1 MKPDTAVARYLAAHT
16 GEHGALPLPVLLVLL
31 VCIFGLGA
39 LTVWK
44 LGNLKT
50 YLGEPPF
57 PTHAASVLAA
67 IIVFLGLGVV
77 AICRAALGMEW
88 PSNYEII
95 VGLVGGALGVVG
107 IWGGVKRATSAEA
120 YEGKAKVEAAKTG
133 AAVPSDMKATQ
144 EHRAPSVSRVG
155 DDVAVP
161 PKAGVAADDP
171 AHRHTLETAARG
183 NAPLEASD

>member
-1 MKPDTAVARYLAAHT
+1 MTPDTALVQYLAQHS

-31 VCIFGLGA
+31 LGIFGLGG

-67 IIVFLGLGVV
+67 IIVFLGLGTV

-107 IWGGVKRATSAEA
+107 VWGSIKRTTSTEA
-120 YEGKAKVEAAKTG
+120 YEGKAKVEAAKAG
-133 AAVPSDMKATQ
+133 AAVPADMKATA
-144 EHRAPSVSRVG
+144 EHRVAGVSRVS
-155 DDVAVP
+155 DA
-161 PKAGVAADDP
+161 
-171 AHRHTLETAARG
+171 
-183 NAPLEASD
+183 ASDDGAVG

>member
-1 MKPDTAVARYLAAHT
+1 MQADTVVARYLADHS

-31 VCIFGLGA
+31 IGIFGLGA

-67 IIVFLGLGVV
+67 IIVFLGLGTV

-107 IWGGVKRATSAEA
+107 IWGGVKRATSSEA
-120 YEGKAKVEAAKTG
+120 YEGKAKVEAAKSG
-133 AAVPSDMKATQ
+133 AAVPPDMKTTT
-144 EHRAPSVSRVG
+144 EHRAPFRKTDAPEVKSVLEA
-155 DDVAVP
+155 VAGQQAV
-161 PKAGVAADDP
+161 
-171 AHRHTLETAARG
+171 
-183 NAPLEASD
+183 NAPDGLPYKGVPDDAGGLG